1 VAGQG
6 GKTVGK
12 TYNQLDKRLHG
23 LIAAQ
28 HIFFVATAP
37 QRPGGHV
44 NLSPKGHADTFAVLD
59 ERTVAYL
66 DLTGSGAET
75 AAHLRDDGRIT
86 LMFCA
91 FSGAPQILRLYE
103 QGRIVLPGEQRW
115 DELAAWFPARGARAV
130 VVGEIEWIAGSCRLR
145 GPHSTTTPR
154 SATYSTSGFEP
165 GRGRAGRLP
174 RPSTTAGA
182 STASPLCPLPPV
194 TGRQLGLRGGLS
206 SCLNAAGMLPA
217 DHSRG
222 PDRRHVEA

>member
-1 VAGQG
+1 
-6 GKTVGK
+6 VGK
-12 TYNQLDKRLHG
+12 IYDQLDKRLYG
-23 LIAAQ
+23 WIAAQ

-91 FSGAPQILRLYE
+91 FSGPPRILRLYG

-115 DELAAWFPARGARAV
+115 DELAAWFPARRGARAV
-130 VVGEIEWIAGSCRLR
+130 VVVEVERSRTPAAMRSR
-145 GPHSTTTPR
+145 STTMPGTRPTR
-154 SATYSTSGFEP
+154 PVGRAQ
-165 GRGRAGRLP
+165 GRGRHGRLP
-174 RPSTTAGA
+174 RLAQQQEHRR
-182 STASPLCPLPPV
+182 PPRSAH
-194 TGRQLGLRGGLS
+194 GRL
-206 SCLNAAGMLPA
+206 
-217 DHSRG
+217 
-222 PDRRHVEA
+222 